1 MAEGFA
7 RIPQNILN
15 GKERT
20 PTHTHT
26 CAHTNI
32 YCISDQLCSAARLPT
47 WSLWFL
53 YGFPLSAVHLLPSA
67 NTHVCWTLCLCINSF
82 TQTPPR
88 ACQVRLQS
96 IRIHSFPIDFCSRFF
111 FFLPKTNFY
120 EYKCDALRSLWPVCR
135 VLRRVF
141 DAKGLFW
148 KICLYR
154 YFAACQRNEKIPSF
168 PFICLRRCPESAR
181 ANARLENSAL
191 LDVKKYTFL
200 LQFVSLSKR
209 EQCQISSTY
218 LPFFFFLQ
226 LCFSNHW
233 RERIYYR
240 LNVGIYIFIYLF
252 YLIFSMFSPIY

>member
-20 PTHTHT
+20 PTHTRT

-111 FFLPKTNFY
+111 FFLSQKPTFMNINAMPCAVYDLCAESCAAYSTLKGCFEKFAFT
-120 EYKCDALRSLWPVCR
+120 DILQPVKGTRKFHPFLSYACGAVQR
-135 VLRRVF
+135 VLALTRGWR
-141 DAKGLFW
+141 
-148 KICLYR
+148 I
-154 YFAACQRNEKIPSF
+154 Q
-168 PFICLRRCPESAR
+168 PF
-181 ANARLENSAL
+181 
-191 LDVKKYTFL
+191 
-200 LQFVSLSKR
+200 
-209 EQCQISSTY
+209 
-218 LPFFFFLQ
+218 
-226 LCFSNHW
+226 
-233 RERIYYR
+233 
-240 LNVGIYIFIYLF
+240 
-252 YLIFSMFSPIY
+252 